1 MDMARLDGSLAVA
14 PISLTRAVVRWAVL
28 GAAGVTAL
36 ILALSHSVAASAA
49 APACIPINYTTCV
62 VPGTAYLNSNVGT
75 VYAPAPVPTTSA
87 YPPNTVVVP
96 PYFDNR
102 YGWVEV
108 VTDGSG
114 NLIDVNPFTGQ
125 RIYPVFSDFVG
136 GFLPGYLAANVANVP
151 IYNGFVPGAFTTAF
165 TGCNVNFN
173 CGGFPAGATY
183 IGGGIYTYRDNRYC
197 GDGMLGFIP
206 GRGSYC
212 MNGQPLVTNGGVT
225 PVVYYRPFE
234 ATQPA
239 AAPAAAPAPAP
250 AAAPAAATQ
259 APAPAA
265 SAPAQMPTAL
275 TAPQAPAAPAA
286 PANTVHVLSAP
297 AATAPAE
304 RGAMDDR
311 SG

>member
-1 MDMARLDGSLAVA
+1 MDMARSDDSLAVA

-28 GAAGVTAL
+28 GAAGVIAL
-36 ILALSHSVAASAA
+36 ILALSHGAAASAA

-62 VPGTAYLNSNVGT
+62 VPGTAYLNTNIGA
-75 VYAPAPVPTTSA
+75 VYAPVPTAST

-102 YGWVEV
+102 YGWVQV

-151 IYNGFVPGAFTTAF
+151 LYNGFFSGASPFV
-165 TGCNVNFN
+165 GCNVNFN

-212 MNGQPLVTNGGVT
+212 MNGQPLVANGVAN
-225 PVVYYRPFE
+225 PVVYYRPFQT
-234 ATQPA
+234 TQPA
-239 AAPAAAPAPAP
+239 AAPAAASVP
-250 AAAPAAATQ
+250 AAAPAPATQ
-259 APAPAA
+259 SPAPAA
-265 SAPAQMPTAL
+265 PVQMPTAL